1 MPPKRANAN
10 ANDNGDAPKNTKE
23 RKRRLILMDFLQP
36 KVWQLVIFDPTTV
49 YCTSKR
55 ASRMGLADGNTF
67 EVT

>member
-1 MPPKRANAN
+1 
-10 ANDNGDAPKNTKE
+10 
-23 RKRRLILMDFLQP
+23 MDFLQP

-49 YCTSKR
+49 YYTSKR

>member
-1 MPPKRANAN
+1 
-10 ANDNGDAPKNTKE
+10 
-23 RKRRLILMDFLQP
+23 MDILQP

-49 YCTSKR
+49 YCTSKQ

>member
-1 MPPKRANAN
+1 MIVEFQQFLKRMIL
-10 ANDNGDAPKNTKE
+10 E
-23 RKRRLILMDFLQP
+23 WERRLILMDFLQP

-49 YCTSKR
+49 YCTSKQ